1 MTIHTLP
8 TTDGTTYDGKTVLV
22 SGGTGSFGH
31 TVVERIL
38 RTDVNQVRVFS
49 RDEAKQDQMRHRIG
63 DDRVQYIIGDV
74 RDDASVRGAMRGV
87 DHVFHAAALKQV
99 PSCEFFPEQAVAT
112 NVRGSHHIINA
123 AEDAGVSS
131 VVCLSTDKAVYPVN
145 AMGMTKALM
154 EKLARA
160 HARRVNGVSTTVS
173 CVRYGNVM
181 YSRGSVIPLF
191 VNQLKAG
198 KTLTVTD
205 PTMTRFMMT
214 LRESVDLV
222 ERAFRDAEQGDV
234 FIQKAPATTVGDL
247 ANVMCELFGHAPSYE
262 SIGVRHGE
270 KLHETL
276 ATREELTF
284 AEDFGGHLRLPVDEK
299 RLDYDRFVSEG
310 VEGLSRGKDFDSD
323 NVARMTPRALG
334 AKLLEVPELRTELLE
349 AGRDLQLLDEEY
361 GTDVTCLVPD
371 PSRRDSQWAM
381 AR

>member
-1 MTIHTLP
+1 MTILK
-8 TTDGTTYDGKTVLV
+8 TTDGSTYDGKTVLI

-38 RTDVNQVRVFS
+38 QTDVHQVRVFS
-49 RDEAKQDQMRHRIG
+49 RDEAKQDAMRHRIG

-74 RDDASVRGAMRGV
+74 RDEASVGGAMRGV

-99 PSCEFFPEQAVAT
+99 PSCEFFPEQAVST
-112 NVRGSHHIINA
+112 NVRGSHNIITE
-123 AEDAGVSS
+123 AEEAGVTS

-191 VNQLKAG
+191 VDQLRAG

-222 ERAFRDAEQGDV
+222 ERAFRDAAQGDV
-234 FIQKAPATTVGDL
+234 FIQKAPATTIGDL
-247 ANVMCELFGHAPSYE
+247 ALAMCDLFGYERGYE

-270 KLHETL
+270 KMHETL
-276 ATREELTF
+276 ATREELAF
-284 AEDFGGHLRLPVDEK
+284 AEDFGDHLRLPVEEK
-299 RLDYDRFVSEG
+299 RLDYNHFVSEG
-310 VEGLSRGKDFDSD
+310 VEGLNRGVDFDSD
-323 NVARMTPRALG
+323 NVERMTLESLC
-334 AKLLEVPELRTELLE
+334 AKLLEVPELRQELSVS
-349 AGRDLQLLDEEY
+349 GRDVEALDDKY
-361 GTDVTCLVPD
+361 GTDTACLVLD
-371 PSRRDSQWAM
+371 PSRRDSKWALS
-381 AR
+381 R